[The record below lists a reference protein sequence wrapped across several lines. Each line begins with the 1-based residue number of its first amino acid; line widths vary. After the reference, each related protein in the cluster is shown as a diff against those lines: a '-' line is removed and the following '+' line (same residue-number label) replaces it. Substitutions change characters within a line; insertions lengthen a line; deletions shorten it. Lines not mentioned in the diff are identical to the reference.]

1 MEPHPRNSNVNAEN
15 TSQHQPLCLLFPGEF
30 LKFTVN
36 AKLWVVNLT
45 NGCFTGVVL
54 LLVNAIKDQPNFPNF
69 ARRLG
74 RRRTRRCGS
83 SRRPRRPG
91 TPPRP
96 FWRMRSPR
104 CSEAA
109 KRRKNWG
116 KTWEKHGLIREKL
129 GETLAIYAKL
139 RISWG
144 WPSKQMLFL
153 FPWF

>member
-1 MEPHPRNSNVNAEN
+1 
-15 TSQHQPLCLLFPGEF
+15 
-30 LKFTVN
+30 
-36 AKLWVVNLT
+36 
-45 NGCFTGVVL
+45 
-54 LLVNAIKDQPNFPNF
+54 
-69 ARRLG
+69 
-74 RRRTRRCGS
+74 
-83 SRRPRRPG
+83 
-91 TPPRP
+91 
-96 FWRMRSPR
+96 MRSPR

-153 FPWF
+153 FPWY